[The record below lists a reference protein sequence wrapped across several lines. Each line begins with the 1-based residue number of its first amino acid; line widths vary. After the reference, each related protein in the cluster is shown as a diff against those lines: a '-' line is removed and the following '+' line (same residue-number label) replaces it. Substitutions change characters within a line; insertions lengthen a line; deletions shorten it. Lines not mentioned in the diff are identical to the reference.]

1 MKHRLL
7 LSAVLLSVLAP
18 SARAQRVVDKLQRG
32 IVAVPVSGGNL
43 VSWRI
48 LGEEYYDTQYNLY
61 RNGTKLNS
69 TPLSVSNYKDTGGG
83 SSAVYQVE
91 PVVRGVAQQKS
102 ESVKAWANSYLDVP
116 VAAVID
122 RAGNNLTSGY
132 SLNDV
137 SVGDMDGDGQMEL
150 VVKRR
155 NDYGSDT
162 QYGVYN
168 SANKTAFHRYE
179 CYKLDGTLLWYI
191 DLGPNMLSGPDEQ
204 WDLIVNDWD
213 EDGRCE
219 ALMRAADNMIIH
231 TAAGKTI
238 NIGNMNYY
246 APRSEYTHHGTEYL
260 LYMNGAT
267 GEPYGWDGA
276 SEGFTPMPFPLPRFE
291 AGEAANVNNATDA
304 EYAKVWGEADT
315 GHRSLKIY
323 MGAPYL
329 DGRHASIFLGRGCYT
344 RHKMCA
350 LDVNPDTHELTQRWR
365 WNCYDGTSPWFGN
378 GFHNFAI
385 ADVDMDGRDE
395 IVFGSMVIDDTGC
408 GLSTDG
414 LGHGD
419 AQHCADL
426 DPYRWG
432 LEQFTCQ
439 EGAQGMSYR
448 NATTA
453 EMYYRKSDGG
463 DDGRALAGNFFNE
476 YPGGQGRSVS
486 SGILGL
492 SSDRML
498 PLSAGGSNDALY
510 WSHLNC
516 RIYWDGDLLDEVLDS
531 PGTER
536 EAAVYKPGGGRL
548 FTSSGC
554 AMDNSSKNN
563 PAFMGDI
570 LGDWREEI
578 VVRTSNNS
586 SLRIY
591 TTTTPTTYGI
601 YTLWHDHVYRNG
613 MVWQPVG
620 YNQPPHLSFFLGELE
635 GITVA
640 PPPLILTGRTEVKS
654 GETIDAAMNGQHLLF
669 ADYGDATVSVA
680 DGAAPHIFTDNAP
693 QWVKGNDRNGSSKWN
708 FHIDY
713 EPYTHTLT
721 GGAFTGD
728 MRLVKQGEGKLVLP
742 DVVQTYTGET
752 NVWNG
757 TLEFSGTLQS
767 SPLWLNRHTTLL
779 TDGGRFMGGLKADYN
794 ATIYV
799 GKDKKS
805 TLETTT
811 LQLGFGARLV
821 LDLYGDHSAD
831 LIKAERITI
840 EQKTWQYGPK
850 YSVPVLQFQTSG
862 EVADGEYLIAEA
874 AAVSGNA
881 DNVTIDDI
889 VLEGINGKR
898 HYLKYADGKLC
909 LVVESFRQGD
919 TITWNG
925 TQGDNTWDYG
935 ATENFLLADG
945 TATYNGEGDNVVFN
959 DQAAFTVVK
968 IKGAVRPASVLFDN
982 TKNYILQGDS
992 IVGSPTLTK
1001 NGSGNLTVQNLNKTG
1016 NVVINGGK
1024 VTASLLANNS
1034 GQSVGSLGT
1043 VASDITINSGGVF
1056 SVNGTAI
1063 TDQQLR
1069 VHGSTFI
1076 DLPTGSSLTLNKA
1089 TLGDGTLTKQ
1099 GAGSLTL
1106 GAATQGYDTL
1116 VVAAGTVNARENGSA
1131 VVQLPQT
1138 VVLQGGTLFD
1148 PASENSYSTNNA
1160 NFVVPEG
1167 KTGTFFGDPRC
1178 EYHGRLTGSGTFI
1191 VYGTWVRCYYKG
1203 DWSQFEGTITPRV
1216 QDRSTKGGYDPSF
1229 DFDNANGLPNA
1240 TLNLED
1246 GFTFT
1251 SHSAMEIGAV
1261 TGTGTLGGTNA
1272 YTLGTNNK
1280 DFRVTFNCTAPIIK
1294 KGTGNMT
1301 IGTAGKIKN
1310 AVTVNEGELRFSHSS
1325 MTTLEHGTYATV
1337 VNNGGTVRGTGL
1349 LNSLTAYN
1357 GSDVYPMV
1365 PSSGTPA
1372 KLKVNNIV
1380 RFNAGANLHLT
1391 VRSNASCSQLLASMF
1406 TMNGNVVVELLDS
1419 YQPAAGDS
1427 LQLWTISNTVAG
1439 TPVLQL
1445 PELPAGLYW
1454 DTTSLIDAAGK
1465 PMKNGVLLV
1474 TDDEPMGIAA
1484 ASASV
1489 ERTYSVYSLAGTY
1502 LCTVSATEATLRQAL
1517 GRRLNGRR
1525 GTEAVIVR
1533 SDGNS
1538 RKLML
1543 K

>member
-7 LSAVLLSVLAP
+7 LSAALLSATCLGVQ
-18 SARAQRVVDKLQRG
+18 AQRVVDKLQRG

-61 RNGTKLNS
+61 RNGTKVNS
-69 TPLSVSNYKDTGGG
+69 QPLSVSNFTDTGAG

-91 PVVRGVAQQKS
+91 PIVAGVAQEKS
-102 ESVKAWANSYLDVP
+102 ESVKAWSANYIDVP

-162 QYGVYN
+162 NYGVYN
-168 SANKTAFHRYE
+168 AANTTAFHRYE

-191 DLGPNMLSGPDEQ
+191 DLGPNMLAGPDEQ

-213 EDGRCE
+213 EDGCCE
-219 ALMRAADNMIIH
+219 ALMRGADNMIIH
-231 TAAGKTI
+231 TASGKAI
-238 NIGNMNYY
+238 NVGDMSYY
-246 APRSEYTHHGTEYL
+246 APRSEYTHHGAEYL
-260 LYMNGAT
+260 LYLNGAT
-267 GEPYGWDGA
+267 GEPYGWDG
-276 SEGFTPMPFPLPRFE
+276 SSDGFTPMAFPLPRFE
-291 AGEAANVNNATDA
+291 VGEAANVLNATDS
-304 EYAKVWGEADT
+304 EYAKVWGDADT

-350 LDVNPDTHELTQRWR
+350 LDVNPATHQLTQRWR
-365 WNCYDGTSPWFGN
+365 WNCYDSSSPWFGN

-395 IVFGSMVIDDTGC
+395 IVFGSMVIDDTGY

-419 AQHCADL
+419 AQHCGDL

-439 EGAQGMSYR
+439 EGSQGMSYR

-554 AMDNSSKNN
+554 AMSNSSKNN

-578 VVRTSNNS
+578 IVRTSGNNN
-586 SLRIY
+586 LRIY
-591 TTTTPTTYGI
+591 VTTAPTSYGI
-601 YTLWHDHVYRNG
+601 YTLWHDHEYRNG

-620 YNQPPHLSFFLGELE
+620 YNQPPHVSYFLGELE
-635 GITVA
+635 GITMA
-640 PPPLILTGRTEVKS
+640 PPPLTLTGRTEILGGS
-654 GETIDAAMNGQHLLF
+654 TIDASLNGKHVLLD
-669 ADYGDATVSVA
+669 DYADATVSVA
-680 DGAAPHIFTDNAP
+680 DGAAPYIFTDNAP
-693 QWVKGNDRNGSSKWN
+693 QWVKGNDQNGTSKWN
-708 FHIDY
+708 FQIDY
-713 EPYTHTLT
+713 VPYTHTLT
-721 GGAFTGD
+721 GGAFTGA
-728 MRLVKQGEGKLVLP
+728 MRLVKQGEGTLVLP

-752 NVWNG
+752 NIWNG
-757 TLEFSGTLQS
+757 TLQFSGTLQN

-779 TDGGRFMGGLKADYN
+779 TDGGKFMGGLKADYN

-811 LQLGFGARLV
+811 LQLGFGSRMV
-821 LDLYGDHSAD
+821 IDIYSDLSAD
-831 LIKAERITI
+831 VVKAEQITI

-850 YSVPVLQFQTSG
+850 YSVPVLQFCSEG
-862 EVADGEYLIAEA
+862 EVADGEYLIAEVA
-874 AAVSGNA
+874 AISGGSTDA
-881 DNVTIDDI
+881 TIDNI
-889 VLEGINGKR
+889 VLEGISGKR
-898 HYLKYADGKLC
+898 HYLKYDDGKLW
-909 LVVESFRQGD
+909 LVVESFRQGE

-925 TQGDNTWDYG
+925 TQANNVWDYG
-935 ATENFLLADG
+935 ATENFLLGDG
-945 TATYNGEGDNVVFN
+945 SATYNGEGDNVVFN
-959 DQAAFTVVK
+959 DQAAHTVVK
-968 IKGAVRPASVLFDN
+968 IKGAVRPASVVFDN

-992 IVGSPTLTK
+992 IVGGAPLTK
-1001 NGSGNLTVQNLNKTG
+1001 SGSGTLTVQNLNKVG

-1034 GQSVGSLGT
+1034 GQTMGSLGT
-1043 VASDITINSGGVF
+1043 VSSDITINNEGTF
-1056 SVNGTAI
+1056 SVSGTAI
-1063 TDQQLR
+1063 TDQQFR
-1069 VHGSTFI
+1069 VNGKTYI
-1076 DLPTGSSLTLNKA
+1076 DMPSGSSLTINK
-1089 TLGDGTLTKQ
+1089 GIGGSGTLTKQ
-1099 GAGSLTL
+1099 GLGTLTL
-1106 GAATQGYDTL
+1106 GTAGQAYDTL
-1116 VVAAGTVNARENGSA
+1116 VISNGNVNARENASS
-1131 VVQLPQT
+1131 VVQLPAT
-1138 VVLQGGTLFD
+1138 VVLEGGALYD
-1148 PASENSYSTNNA
+1148 PASEGSYSTNNT

-1167 KTGTFFGDPRC
+1167 KTGTFYGDPRC
-1178 EYHGRLTGSGTFI
+1178 DYNGRLTGSGTFI

-1229 DFDNANGLPNA
+1229 DFYNANGLPNA
-1240 TLNLED
+1240 TLNLEE

-1251 SHSAMEIGAV
+1251 SHSAMEIGSV
-1261 TGTGTLGGTNA
+1261 TGTGTLGGSNA

-1280 DFRVTFNCTAPIIK
+1280 DFRVTFNSNAPIVK

-1310 AVTVNEGELRFSHSS
+1310 TVTVSGGELRFSHSS
-1325 MTTLEHGTYATV
+1325 MSTLEHGTYATV

-1349 LNSLTAYN
+1349 LNSLTANN
-1357 GSDVYPMV
+1357 GSDVYMMIPA
-1365 PSSGTPA
+1365 SGTPA
-1372 KLKVNNIV
+1372 KLKVNNLV
-1380 RFNAGANLHLT
+1380 RFNAGSNLHIT
-1391 VRSNASCSQLLASMF
+1391 IRNNTSYSQLLASML
-1406 TMNGNVVVELLDS
+1406 TMSGNVVVELLDS
-1419 YQPAAGDS
+1419 YVPAVGDS
-1427 LQLWTISNTVAG
+1427 LQIWTVSSTVAG

-1454 DTTSLIDAAGK
+1454 DTRSLIDGSGK
-1465 PMKNGVLLV
+1465 PLKNGVLKV
-1474 TDDEPMGIAA
+1474 SDDASLGIVS
-1484 ASASV
+1484 ASAELVRSY
-1489 ERTYSVYSLAGTY
+1489 EVYSLGGSH
-1502 LCTVSATEATLRQAL
+1502 LCSVSATESTLRQSVIRKL
-1517 GRRLNGRR
+1517 GRRGN
-1525 GTEAVIVR
+1525 TEAVIVR
-1533 SDGNS
+1533 SGNES
-1538 RKLML
+1538 RKLTL